1 MTILAVAVG
10 GALGAVTRYLLAV
23 RVYGWL
29 GIDFPWGTLGVN
41 VLGSLLL
48 GVVIALIEERGLFSS
63 ETRSFLTIGFLGGM
77 TTYSTF
83 VYEGWE
89 FTRDGEI
96 LRAGMYAAL
105 SLAGAFV
112 AFTAGH
118 SLIRYLEG

>member
-1 MTILAVAVG
+1 MTIVAVALG
-10 GALGAVTRYLLAV
+10 GALGAVARYLLAV

-48 GVVIALIEERGLFSS
+48 GAVIAMVEERGLFSS
-63 ETRSFLTIGFLGGM
+63 HTRAFLTIGLLGGM
-77 TTYSTF
+77 TTFSTF

-96 LRAGMYAAL
+96 LRAGAYAAL
-105 SLAGAFV
+105 SLVGAFA
-112 AFTAGH
+112 AFTIGH
-118 SLIRYLEG
+118 AMVRFLEV